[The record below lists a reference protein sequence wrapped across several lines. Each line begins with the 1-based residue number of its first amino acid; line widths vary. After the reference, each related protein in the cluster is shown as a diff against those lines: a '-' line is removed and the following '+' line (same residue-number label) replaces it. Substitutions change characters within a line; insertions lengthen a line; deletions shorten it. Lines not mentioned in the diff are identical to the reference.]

1 MLASIVVGARTGVD
15 SIRCEPWKRINS
27 KCRMKKT
34 LFSIRNLSFGLLAA
48 VVMTTT
54 SSQAIF
60 STNYGNFPGA
70 NVSFLGVSES
80 TISESTPLYHYP
92 VIAGNTIDFNPQGFG
107 AFATGLGG
115 NDNTDGQLSLTL
127 QANPLSAIPTIN
139 FWELGDYSLIGSGG
153 FGTLV
158 DVTANWYVNI
168 IRVDGNLLASPVNI
182 NGTMPFTPNVSGTFF
197 LPTNPGFGNL
207 WGGSINIDL
216 NNALTLAGVPFTYG
230 ATEVRFTFDNELNAL
245 SEFGTTATIRKK
257 DIQGS
262 VGITVIV
269 PEPTILALTLC
280 GAGLLI
286 SRRSKH

>member
-1 MLASIVVGARTGVD
+1 MKTSLL
-15 SIRCEPWKRINS
+15 SIRVA
-27 KCRMKKT
+27 
-34 LFSIRNLSFGLLAA
+34 FGLFAVILMAA
-48 VVMTTT
+48 PST
-54 SSQAIF
+54 QASYF
-60 STNYGNFPGA
+60 TNYGNFAGA
-70 NVSFLGVSES
+70 NVDFLGVSES
-80 TISESTPLYHYP
+80 TVSETNALYRDP
-92 VIAGNTIDFNPQGFG
+92 VVAGNTIDFNPQGFG

-127 QANPLSAIPTIN
+127 QAKPLSAIPTIN
-139 FWELGDYSLIGSGG
+139 FWELGDYSLIGSGS

-168 IRVDGNLLASPVNI
+168 ISVDGNTLGSPVNI
-182 NGTMPFTPNVSGTFF
+182 NGTMPFTPNASGTFF

-216 NNALTLAGVPFTYG
+216 NNALTLAGVPFNYG

-257 DIQGS
+257 DFQGS

-269 PEPTILALTLC
+269 PEPTIFALTLC

-286 SRRSKH
+286 SRRSKR

>member
-1 MLASIVVGARTGVD
+1 MLKQAQIKPGASC
-15 SIRCEPWKRINS
+15 SEPQNLS
-27 KCRMKKT
+27 RMKKT
-34 LFSIRNLSFGLLAA
+34 LLSIRSLCFGLLTA

-54 SSQAIF
+54 SSQAAY
-60 STNYGNFPGA
+60 STNYGNFAGI
-70 NVSFLGVSES
+70 NVNFLGVSES
-80 TISESTPLYHYP
+80 TVSESVPLYHYP
-92 VIAGNTIDFNPQGFG
+92 VVAGNTIDFNPQGFG

-115 NDNTDGQLSLTL
+115 NDNTDGQLTLTL
-127 QANPLSAIPTIN
+127 KANPLSAIPTIN
-139 FWELGDYSLIGSGG
+139 FWELGDYSLIGAGSPL
-153 FGTLV
+153 TLV

-168 IRVDGNLLASPVNI
+168 IAVDGITLGAPVNVS
-182 NGTMPFTPNVSGTFF
+182 GTMPFTPNASGTFS
-197 LPTNPGFGNL
+197 LPVNAGFGAL

-216 NNALTLAGVPFTYG
+216 NNALTLAGVPYNFG

-269 PEPTILALTLC
+269 PEPSILALTLC

-286 SRRSKH
+286 RRRVAR

>member
-1 MLASIVVGARTGVD
+1 MNSH
-15 SIRCEPWKRINS
+15 IRFN
-27 KCRMKKT
+27 
-34 LFSIRNLSFGLLAA
+34 
-48 VVMTTT
+48 T
-54 SSQAIF
+54 SSLIALVAVLAICAPKAGAF
-60 STNYGNFPGA
+60 YSTNYGNFAGA
-70 NVSFLGVSES
+70 NVNFLGVSES
-80 TISESTPLYHYP
+80 TISESVPLYHYP
-92 VIAGNTIDFNPQGFG
+92 VVAGNTIDFNPQGFG
-107 AFATGLGG
+107 AFASGLGG
-115 NDNTDGQLSLTL
+115 NDNTDGQLTMTL
-127 QANPLSAIPTIN
+127 LANPTSAIPTIK

-168 IRVDGNLLASPVNI
+168 IAVDGITLGAPVNI
-182 NGTMPFTPNVSGTFF
+182 NGTMPFTPNTSGTFF

-216 NNALTLAGVPFTYG
+216 NNALTLAGVPYNSG

-269 PEPTILALTLC
+269 PEPSILALTLC
-280 GAGLLI
+280 GAGLLFA
-286 SRRSKH
+286 RRNKG

>member
-1 MLASIVVGARTGVD
+1 
-15 SIRCEPWKRINS
+15 
-27 KCRMKKT
+27 MKKT
-34 LFSIRNLSFGLLAA
+34 LLSIRSLSLGLLGA

-54 SSQAIF
+54 SSQASY
-60 STNYGNFPGA
+60 STNYGNFAGA
-70 NVSFLGVSES
+70 NVNFLGVSES
-80 TISESTPLYHYP
+80 TVSESVPLYHYP
-92 VIAGNTIDFNPQGFG
+92 VVAGNTIDFNPQGFG
-107 AFATGLGG
+107 AFATGNLG

-127 QANPLSAIPTIN
+127 LANTNSAIPTIN

-168 IRVDGNLLASPVNI
+168 IAVDGNTLPAPVNL
-182 NGTMPFTPNVSGTFF
+182 NGTMPFNPNVTGTFF

-216 NNALTLAGVPFTYG
+216 NNALTLAGVPFNYG

-245 SEFGTTATIRKK
+245 SEEGTTATIRKK
-257 DIQGS
+257 DLQGS

-286 SRRSKH
+286 RRRVTR

>member
-1 MLASIVVGARTGVD
+1 MSYMKTSLL
-15 SIRCEPWKRINS
+15 SIRIA
-27 KCRMKKT
+27 
-34 LFSIRNLSFGLLAA
+34 FGLFA
-48 VVMTTT
+48 VILMATPSTRA
-54 SSQAIF
+54 SYF
-60 STNYGNFPGA
+60 TNYGNFAGA
-70 NVSFLGVSES
+70 NVNFLGVSES
-80 TISESTPLYHYP
+80 TVSETNALYHYP

-127 QANPLSAIPTIN
+127 QAKPLSAIPTIN
-139 FWELGDYSLIGSGG
+139 FWELGDYSLIGSGS

-168 IRVDGNLLASPVNI
+168 IAVDGITLGAPVNI
-182 NGTMPFTPNVSGTFF
+182 NGTMPFTPNASGTFF

-216 NNALTLAGVPFTYG
+216 NNALTLAGVPYNSG

-269 PEPTILALTLC
+269 PEPTIFALTLC

-286 SRRSKH
+286 SRRVKR

>member
-1 MLASIVVGARTGVD
+1 MLKQSQIQPGASGEIVFTQ
-15 SIRCEPWKRINS
+15 EKINS
-27 KCRMKKT
+27 ERRMKKT
-34 LFSIRNLSFGLLAA
+34 LLNIRNLSFGLLAV

-54 SSQAIF
+54 SSQAFF
-60 STNYGNFPGA
+60 STNYGNFAGA
-70 NVSFLGVSES
+70 NVNFLGVSES
-80 TISESTPLYHYP
+80 TVSESVPLYHYP

-127 QANPLSAIPTIN
+127 KANPLSAIPTIN
-139 FWELGDYSLIGSGG
+139 FWELGDYSLSGSGS
-153 FGTLV
+153 FATLV

-168 IRVDGNLLASPVNI
+168 IAVDGVTLGAPVNI
-182 NGTMPFTPNVSGTFF
+182 NGTMPFTPNASGTFF

-216 NNALTLAGVPFTYG
+216 NNALTLAGVLYNSG

-245 SEFGTTATIRKK
+245 SEFGTTATIKKK

-269 PEPTILALTLC
+269 PEPTILALSLC

-286 SRRSKH
+286 SRRSKR